1 MTRRTLLAAPLFAA
15 KPIRVAM
22 VGTGHGHALSKQ
34 KALASMAEYDF
45 VGASAEP
52 SEAYLRD
59 PSIELIAVEF
69 AGATENLAFAQ
80 RAIDA
85 GKFVHL
91 DKPPGADLAGL
102 RKLLADAQRK
112 RLVVQMGYQWR
123 YHPAM
128 KAVLAAAR
136 QGWLGEV
143 HRFRASIEK
152 PILAAERQ
160 HLARYKGGMMFSEG
174 CHLIDRATA
183 LLGKPTRV
191 QSFIRH
197 HGLNND
203 SLADNNLVVL
213 EYPHALAEISMG
225 GFDPHGN
232 QHRCVEVIGTNGS
245 AKASPFSPGGL
256 TVQLK
261 VAAGPYRSGEQSL
274 IPPDPPGLAYTPD
287 FREMAAIIR
296 LGQAPTYSAEHDL
309 MTHAVLLEACGM

>member
-22 VGTGHGHALSKQ
+22 VGTGHGHPLSKQ
-34 KALASMAEYDF
+34 KALA
-45 VGASAEP
+45 
-52 SEAYLRD
+52 EAYLRH
-59 PSIELIAVEF
+59 PPIELIALEF
-69 AGATENLAFAQ
+69 AGAVENLALAQ

-85 GKFVHL
+85 GKFAHL
-91 DKPPGADLAGL
+91 DKPPRADLAGL

-112 RLVVQMGYQWR
+112 RVVVQMGFQWH

-183 LLGKPTRV
+183 LLGKPTWV

-197 HGLNND
+197 HGFNDNN
-203 SLADNNLVVL
+203 LADNNLVVL
-213 EYPHALAEISMG
+213 EYPHVLAEISMG

-232 QHRCVEVIGTNGS
+232 QHRYVEVIGTNGS
-245 AKASPFSPGGL
+245 ANASPFAPAC
-256 TVQLK
+256 LK
-261 VAAGPYRSGEQSL
+261 VHLKAAAGPYKSGEQSF
-274 IPPDPPGLAYTPD
+274 ISPDPPGLPYIPD

-309 MTHAVLLEACGM
+309 MTHAALLEACGM

>member
-34 KALASMAEYDF
+34 KALA
-45 VGASAEP
+45 
-52 SEAYLRD
+52 EAYLRD

-69 AGATENLAFAQ
+69 AGAVENLALAQ

-91 DKPPGADLAGL
+91 DKPPRADLAGL

-112 RLVVQMGYQWR
+112 RVVVPMGFQWR
-123 YHPAM
+123 YDPAM

-143 HRFRASIEK
+143 HRFRASIKK

-197 HGLNND
+197 HGFNND

-245 AKASPFSPGGL
+245 ANASPFAPAC
-256 TVQLK
+256 LK
-261 VAAGPYRSGEQSL
+261 VHLKAAAGPYKSGEQSF
-274 IPPDPPGLAYTPD
+274 ISADPPGLPYIPD

-309 MTHAVLLEACGM
+309 MTHAALLEACGM